1 MANLKIEFQKPKLT
15 LYNTNY
21 TPLGTL
27 TNKTHMSAHN
37 VTLTS
42 RVNET
47 PYLSFDIQL
56 GGLIDNNSTELLVK
70 HKNDYF
76 VIKNI
81 SMTSGDTNSA
91 TVKAEHI
98 ACELKGIMVSHFEDL
113 TDVSPRN
120 MWETIRTNCSMSKT
134 IENRYIFETNI
145 VDTYRCLSGEGEK
158 SVYEHL
164 LNIAEQ
170 FESCL
175 LFSTD
180 DDGIIHIKLLYGD
193 INRGKFIRKGK
204 DLKQLN
210 LNFSTDS
217 LFTKIIPFGATN
229 DDGEELTIKG
239 VNNGKP
245 YITNYDYY
253 LAKGM
258 TGEEILNNPLC
269 NQEYIYR
276 NTDIT
281 DARDLLRLGKEEL
294 DKLSKPTLDGTI
306 ETIDLNV
313 LEGSLYLSPIL
324 CEKIIVVDK
333 DINYSISCKITEI
346 EFMYDN
352 PLESKIGISNVVR
365 YGSTLRNLVRNSEVI
380 GQVLTSGSNG
390 KPNLNTSRIKSGTIS
405 SYDSSTWINLDNGDF
420 NFKDKIKSVNNEFII
435 DLNDIGLSDAFVTQY
450 QKDKEDINNRI
461 EGANREINSI
471 NGQLENIVHLT
482 ENTVTSVIETINNYK
497 SGTILIPDG
506 EYVVD
511 NITFDGLKN
520 IVIKGNNNTII
531 KNPKDSRVFGLIFKN
546 CDNVTFENL
555 IFDGNNTITELT
567 QYGNNMIVYGENSTN
582 LTIQNCR
589 FYNCTDVAIQDK
601 TQPISTPDVNDT
613 KIANTKIINN
623 HFENCKMTYI
633 TKPGGARN
641 VIYSNNTHYNC
652 MLGFKLDG
660 EAYDLNTTPKQY
672 KYYSTKCGNV
682 VVSGNT
688 FNNCGNWS
696 SLNNT
701 NSHCVMIEE
710 HTESVIVS
718 NNVFNKLSYVGA
730 IGVNTG
736 QGCQVVDN
744 VNIIGNIIDDVKES
758 YAITLGHGNID
769 NTTQGNLGTVK
780 IHSNIF
786 RNIERSAIVSL
797 LQFRYIVDL
806 DIKNNTF
813 ESCGNKESDLVD
825 SLHYECIKIN
835 GGAKI
840 VTVDGNTF
848 KPSATSNKKICFAVV
863 NHKSFN
869 KYYVRNN
876 NFFGTVSDGS
886 VYADRLIYL
895 QKVRNII
902 FENNNFKNTEIRLEE
917 TQVTFINNYLD
928 GSNIQTYKTNG
939 VDCDVRCFKN
949 IALKNI
955 DVDYY
960 LRIAD
965 DYKFHKSIND
975 IVDSRYT
982 TTKGILIPSPFTG
995 VVEDIL

>member
-15 LYNTNY
+15 LCNTNY
-21 TPLGTL
+21 APLGTL

-81 SMTSGDTNSA
+81 SMTSGDTNRA

-120 MWETIRTNCSMSKT
+120 MWETIRTNCSMSRA

-281 DARDLLRLGKEEL
+281 DARDLLRLGREEL

-306 ETIDLNV
+306 EAIDLNV
-313 LEGSLYLSPIL
+313 LEGSSYLSPIL

-365 YGSTLRNLVRNSEVI
+365 YGSTLRNLVRNSEAI

-390 KPNLNTSRIKSGTIS
+390 STNLNTSRIKSGTLS
-405 SYDSSTWINLDNGDF
+405 SCDSSTWINLDNGDF
-420 NFKDKIKSVNNEFII
+420 NFKDKIKSINNDFFI
-435 DLNDIGLSDAFVTQY
+435 DINNVELSDAFISQY
-450 QKDKEDINNRI
+450 QKDKTDINNRI
-461 EGANREINSI
+461 EGINGEINSV
-471 NGQLENIVHLT
+471 NGQLDNKADDKTVRFKDKLYLDKIFNHFPIDTTNRLQGYCIV
-482 ENTVTSVIETINNYK
+482 
-497 SGTILIPDG
+497 G
-506 EYVVD
+506 D
-511 NITFDGLKN
+511 NIIFSLINSEETKAYLYKYNLLDDSISEPKTF
-520 IVIKGNNNTII
+520 
-531 KNPKDSRVFGLIFKN
+531 
-546 CDNVTFENL
+546 
-555 IFDGNNTITELT
+555 
-567 QYGNNMIVYGENSTN
+567 TN
-582 LTIQNCR
+582 LKHGNDMC
-589 FYNCTDVAIQDK
+589 YVADENAIYIAIDGR
-601 TQPISTPDVNDT
+601 IGVA
-613 KIANTKIINN
+613 KINAT
-623 HFENCKMTYI
+623 TLDYI
-633 TKPGGARN
+633 
-641 VIYSNNTHYNC
+641 
-652 MLGFKLDG
+652 
-660 EAYDLNTTPKQY
+660 
-672 KYYSTKCGNV
+672 GNV
-682 VVSGNT
+682 SFPIG
-688 FNNCGNWS
+688 
-696 SLNNT
+696 
-701 NSHCVMIEE
+701 
-710 HTESVIVS
+710 
-718 NNVFNKLSYVGA
+718 VGA
-730 IGVNTG
+730 IGFDNTLNLFVVRNYLDEKFYIINKNLEITSSFYHARKLTEQGLCINNGLIYMTYFEAGSDSYG
-736 QGCQVVDN
+736 QVEYNSVSKDCNYIN
-744 VNIIGNIIDDVKES
+744 VFDLKGNLVKTWNIGKFGEIEGIDFIGD
-758 YAITLGHGNID
+758 YAILGINSCYELRVEFYKCQFKDNLIQPKLTTSLVEEIGQTLYAYLPYTIYIDKSSKGMGN
-769 NTTQGNLGTVK
+769 GTVDSPFSSLK
-780 IHSNIF
+780 
-786 RNIERSAIVSL
+786 EAIR
-797 LQFRYIVDL
+797 FIYNC
-806 DIKNNTF
+806 KNNTYF
-813 ESCGNKESDLVD
+813 NLSLKGDFTSEKNIYISGLSKKIFIDGNNLTTIDSITFDSCKFVRLSNIIINNVSNDKNAIYLDCSTLDLRNCTLTNSKNANNAIGIKGYCGNLILGS
-825 SLHYECIKIN
+825 
-835 GGAKI
+835 AKNNI
-840 VTVDGNTF
+840 
-848 KPSATSNKKICFAVV
+848 SNF
-863 NHKSFN
+863 
-869 KYYVRNN
+869 
-876 NFFGTVSDGS
+876 
-886 VYADRLIYL
+886 
-895 QKVRNII
+895 
-902 FENNNFKNTEIRLEE
+902 
-917 TQVTFINNYLD
+917 
-928 GSNIQTYKTNG
+928 
-939 VDCDVRCFKN
+939 
-949 IALKNI
+949 ALK
-955 DVDYY
+955 
-960 LRIAD
+960 
-965 DYKFHKSIND
+965 
-975 IVDSRYT
+975 
-982 TTKGILIPSPFTG
+982 ILTLKVI
-995 VVEDIL
+995 EK